1 MKNPAYFLAGATFFN
16 ILGSG
21 IVLLDLSIWGAGAQ
35 TIAGGLGLLFTA
47 CAGGLMVLGKGGTS
61 PQ

>member
-1 MKNPAYFLAGATFFN
+1 MKNTVYFIAGATFFST
-16 ILGSG
+16 LGNG

-47 CAGGLMVLGKGGTS
+47 CAGGLMVLGKGAS
-61 PQ
+61 S